1 MKTVWA
7 TRAAARREQRRER
20 RRLVSEVTSYRTP
33 AQRLEFELI
42 LAQHPEK
49 DTLEITR
56 ILRSDDAAHDF
67 AA

>member
-7 TRAAARREQRRER
+7 TRAATRRKQRRER

-33 AQRLEFELI
+33 AQRLELELI

>member
-7 TRAAARREQRRER
+7 TRAAERREQRRER

-33 AQRLEFELI
+33 AQRLELELI

>member
-1 MKTVWA
+1 MKTAWA
-7 TRAAARREQRRER
+7 TRATQRQER

-33 AQRLEFELI
+33 AERLELELI
-42 LAQHPEK
+42 LARHPEK

-56 ILRSDDAAHDF
+56 VLRSDNAARAF